1 MTSGHTNPPPPPV
14 SSRRHST
21 GVVVGAGVLGLVIGA
36 LAAFVLTGLTLKVR
50 VELPPPPYPQ
60 LSTAP
65 VSYPAPPPAAPTGP
79 STTAPIPAPGGL
91 PAPPAPPLR
100 PR

>member
-1 MTSGHTNPPPPPV
+1 MTSGNTNPPPPPV
-14 SSRRHST
+14 PSPRHST
-21 GVVVGAGVLGLVIGA
+21 GMVIGAGVLGLVIGA
-36 LAAFVLTGLTLKVR
+36 LATFVLTGLTLKVR

-65 VSYPAPPPAAPTGP
+65 VSYPPPPTGP

-91 PAPPAPPLR
+91 PAPPAPPLP